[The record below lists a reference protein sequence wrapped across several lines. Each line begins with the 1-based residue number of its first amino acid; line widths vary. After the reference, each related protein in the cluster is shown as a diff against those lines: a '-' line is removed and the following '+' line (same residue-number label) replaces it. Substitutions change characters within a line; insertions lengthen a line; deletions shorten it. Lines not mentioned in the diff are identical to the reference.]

1 MVQRQTQAQA
11 ERLDGVN
18 HRALVGDD
26 REVHAGRAERDGGEV
41 DDQGRWLEVEFLVDA
56 SGEPVDGGDVQF
68 ADDGQQGVLGGGG
81 DRQVRW

>member
-26 REVHAGRAERDGGEV
+26 REVHAGRAPAAGCAQQHVEGS
-41 DDQGRWLEVEFLVDA
+41 GRAE
-56 SGEPVDGGDVQF
+56 
-68 ADDGQQGVLGGGG
+68 
-81 DRQVRW
+81 